1 VNAHPAETC
10 STISGIAQD
19 SRMDL
24 RFFYIFVDSLRVVW
38 RFRFR
43 SALIL
48 LSAMLGIA
56 GVIVSVNFAAGG
68 RQEALKQIERMGVNV
83 LAITPQQDRSVGG
96 RARTGAIMQ
105 TLVEADYAA
114 IRRQLSS
121 LVRSSALAASEFRL
135 KAGDLSK
142 TAPVVGCEPSYS
154 QITNWPLAAGNFF
167 DEADQRRAARVAVLG
182 FNVARDLFGDESPL
196 GKHFTVNRTPFEVVG
211 VLTERGQGLGVAAED
226 DQIYVPLRTAMHRL
240 MNVEYY
246 SGLLLE
252 MDRPDRTDEAATT
265 VADILR
271 QRHHRL
277 ANLPD
282 DFQIQNEK
290 ALVETQ
296 LASSNRLGFYVR
308 WIGLSGL
315 FVSALGILAVCW
327 IAVKGRTVEIGTR
340 RALGAN
346 QRDVFL
352 QILLEATVICS
363 AGCALGLAIGWQGS
377 HLLAQRTN
385 LPFVFDSA
393 NARVAIA
400 VSVAMNFTFALL
412 PAARAAKVSPIAA
425 LTYE

>member
-1 VNAHPAETC
+1 
-10 STISGIAQD
+10 
-19 SRMDL
+19 MDL
-24 RFFYIFVDSLRVVW
+24 RFFYIFIDSLRVVW

-43 SALIL
+43 STLIL
-48 LSAMLGIA
+48 LSAMLGIG

-68 RQEALKQIERMGVNV
+68 RQQALNQIARMGVNV
-83 LAITPQQDRSVGG
+83 LAITPQQDRGVGG
-96 RARTGAIMQ
+96 RARTGAIIQ

-114 IRRQLSS
+114 IRRQLPSIT
-121 LVRSSALAASEFRL
+121 RSSALATSDFRL

-154 QITNWPLAAGNFF
+154 QIKNWPLAAGNFF
-167 DEADQRRAARVAVLG
+167 DDSDQRRATRVAVLG
-182 FNVARDLFGDESPL
+182 FSVARDLFGDESPL
-196 GKHFTVNRTPFEVVG
+196 GKHFTVNRAPFEVVG
-211 VLTERGQGLGVAAED
+211 VFTERGQSLGVAAED

-240 MNVEYY
+240 MNIEYY
-246 SGLLLE
+246 TGLLLE
-252 MDRPDRTDEAATT
+252 MDRLDRTDQAATT
-265 VADILR
+265 VADILH

-277 ANLPD
+277 GNLPD

-296 LASSNRLGFYVR
+296 LASSDRLGFYVR

-340 RALGAN
+340 RAIGAN

-352 QILLEATVICS
+352 QILLEAALVCS
-363 AGCALGLAIGWQGS
+363 VGCALGLAIGWQGS
-377 HLLAQRTN
+377 QLLAQRAN
-385 LPFVFDSA
+385 LPFVFDPA
-393 NARVAIA
+393 NARVAVG

-412 PAARAAKVSPIAA
+412 TAARAASVSPIAA
-425 LTYE
+425 LKYE